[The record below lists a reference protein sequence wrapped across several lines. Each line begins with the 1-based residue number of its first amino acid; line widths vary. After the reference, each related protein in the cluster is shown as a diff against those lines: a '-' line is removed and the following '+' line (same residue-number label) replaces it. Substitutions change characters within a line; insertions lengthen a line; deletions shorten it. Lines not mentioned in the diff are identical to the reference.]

1 MQHQDII
8 LTLIVAIFASGG
20 FWSLITYLVQNR
32 DKARTAEEKMLL
44 GLGFKAIKDTC
55 LSLLE
60 QGEVDADEYKDL
72 KHYLFEPYRAMGGDG
87 TAERLIAEVDKLPIK
102 NGGR

>member
-1 MQHQDII
+1 MHIDIVV
-8 LTLIVAIFASGG
+8 TLIVAIFASGG
-20 FWSLITYLVQNR
+20 FWSLVTALVTNR
-32 DKARTAEEKMLL
+32 NKAKTAEERMIL
-44 GLGFKAIKDTC
+44 GLGFRAIKDTC
-55 LSLLE
+55 IALLQ

-102 NGGR
+102 ERRIL

>member
-1 MQHQDII
+1 MKILHTDLII
-8 LTLIVAIFASGG
+8 TLVVAIFASTG
-20 FWSLITYLVQNR
+20 FWQLISALVTAR
-32 DKARTAEEKMLL
+32 SKAKT
-44 GLGFKAIKDTC
+44 IKDTC
-55 LSLLE
+55 IILLQ

-102 NGGR
+102 NGGH

>member
-1 MQHQDII
+1 MQHQDMI
-8 LTLIVAIFASGG
+8 LTLVVAIFASTG
-20 FWSLITYLVQNR
+20 FWQLITAIVQNR
-32 DKARTAEEKMLL
+32 SKNKTAEEKMLL

-55 LSLLE
+55 ITLLQ